1 MVRAGSEYLVSRS
14 SDNEVREL
22 RTEISVERDIREF
35 GCPQSGSFR
44 EVDGSNARQ

>member
-1 MVRAGSEYLVSRS
+1 MRAVSEYLVSRS

-22 RTEISVERDIREF
+22 RTDIGVERDIREF

-44 EVDGSNARQ
+44 EVDGSDARQ